1 MNGVININKPEGITS
16 QQVVNKIKKIL
27 LCKKVGHLGTLD
39 PAGAGVLPI
48 TLGRATKLFD
58 YFSEKIKKYRAVF
71 VFGKETDTLDSTGY
85 VINQSNNIPNIEQ
98 IRQVC
103 LTMIGDIEQL
113 PPKFSAKH
121 INGVRAYEL
130 ARENIE
136 FEIKAK
142 KITIYSIDVISQ
154 ISNNSFLFEIA
165 CSTGTYIR
173 SICRDLAYKLNT
185 YAYMPL
191 IIRTTMGK
199 FNLTTSIAYN
209 EFINSDEPSK
219 YVLNLNQI
227 LDNEILHL
235 NLDEVTKIKNGMTLI
250 KNLPDNRY
258 LIIENNKVVAIA
270 KSVKNRLKME
280 IYLDD

>member
-16 QQVVNKIKKIL
+16 QQVVNKVKKIL
-27 LCKKVGHLGTLD
+27 HCKKVGHLGTLD

-58 YFSEKIKKYRAVF
+58 YFSEKIKKYRAIF

-98 IRQVC
+98 IRQAC

-136 FEIKAK
+136 FEIKTK
-142 KITIYSIDVISQ
+142 KITIYSVDVISQ
-154 ISNNSFLFEIA
+154 ISSNSFLFEIA

-191 IIRTTMGK
+191 IIRTAMGK
-199 FNLTTSIAYN
+199 FNLNTSVSYS
-209 EFINSDEPSK
+209 EFINSDEPNK

-227 LDNEILHL
+227 LDNDILHL
-235 NLDEVTKIKNGMTLI
+235 DLDEVTKIKNGMTLI

-258 LIIENNKVVAIA
+258 LIVENNKVVAIA